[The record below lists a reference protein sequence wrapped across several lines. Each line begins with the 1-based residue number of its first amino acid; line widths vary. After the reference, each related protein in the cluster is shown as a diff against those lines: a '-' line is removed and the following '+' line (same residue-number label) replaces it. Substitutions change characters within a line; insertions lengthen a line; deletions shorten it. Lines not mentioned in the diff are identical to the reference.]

1 MSVSL
6 GSRGTEL
13 EEAAGESLLGGDA
26 WFEGVGGRGSG
37 SSGEE
42 WIGYQGWR
50 CRGTQR
56 VEEGEAGLGAD
67 GKGKEKRGGGFG
79 RSAGWSETFRRR
91 ADGSQGSAASGAKRD
106 GPTTTDYG

>member
-1 MSVSL
+1 VSVSL

-42 WIGYQGWR
+42 
-50 CRGTQR
+50 
-56 VEEGEAGLGAD
+56 
-67 GKGKEKRGGGFG
+67 
-79 RSAGWSETFRRR
+79 
-91 ADGSQGSAASGAKRD
+91 
-106 GPTTTDYG
+106 